1 MKRVPRSRSPHHRE
15 TGVKRWA
22 VIDRVPRGVQTNHR
36 PNQRRI
42 DNFIKQTPTS
52 ATLAAGITTVPL
64 EKKTRRRTKSADV
77 KLGNILV
84 EPSTSSGAGISL
96 SLRGWS
102 GINTVLLYIYNKCL
116 APKNP
121 NHGRIGQRPL
131 RGDHVVS
138 RGFVMCRGLFGT
150 LYIRDKKRHRWENEF
165 FSRSSAQSD
174 NVSQR
179 TETSNDKADD
189 TPTKGGKLCD
199 LWEFLF

>member
-1 MKRVPRSRSPHHRE
+1 M
-15 TGVKRWA
+15 
-22 VIDRVPRGVQTNHR
+22 
-36 PNQRRI
+36 
-42 DNFIKQTPTS
+42 
-52 ATLAAGITTVPL
+52 
-64 EKKTRRRTKSADV
+64 

-150 LYIRDKKRHRWENEF
+150 LYIRDKKDTGERMSSFLGVLRKVTMFHKERKQVTIKQTTLPQKAGNSVTSGNSYSKSSKKDQTGRGRVPYHGAITERDFVNIHHRI
-165 FSRSSAQSD
+165 
-174 NVSQR
+174 VR
-179 TETSNDKADD
+179 TT
-189 TPTKGGKLCD
+189 
-199 LWEFLF
+199 